1 MYVTTITSSFA
12 NQKGGRSGKTAQ
24 SHICWTS
31 TWTWAW
37 ILSSHADKSQG
48 TSVIPGGGTEG
59 NRKFPELAS
68 QLSSQSHMS
77 FWFSEKPCLTHTKKD
92 NDQGNQLTIVTS
104 GLHSHVHVHVNTC
117 NAFIHTCTKA
127 RALALHTRGPLRTWH
142 KRPAIIEPGLS
153 WLNGEVATKI
163 YLTLNFTPYGSYV
176 NADHP
181 TITEAAK
188 GRQWVLVVTATP
200 QALELEQIHQSC
212 KTCFLL

>member
-1 MYVTTITSSFA
+1 MSHASCVWFYLLRKAKALQELCSILHSSMYVTTITSSFA

-92 NDQGNQLTIVTS
+92 NDRSTWIDFVTVTNLWCTDLLFLKHKIAVFLYS
-104 GLHSHVHVHVNTC
+104 WNDLECISHT
-117 NAFIHTCTKA
+117 
-127 RALALHTRGPLRTWH
+127 
-142 KRPAIIEPGLS
+142 
-153 WLNGEVATKI
+153 
-163 YLTLNFTPYGSYV
+163 
-176 NADHP
+176 
-181 TITEAAK
+181 
-188 GRQWVLVVTATP
+188 
-200 QALELEQIHQSC
+200 
-212 KTCFLL
+212 